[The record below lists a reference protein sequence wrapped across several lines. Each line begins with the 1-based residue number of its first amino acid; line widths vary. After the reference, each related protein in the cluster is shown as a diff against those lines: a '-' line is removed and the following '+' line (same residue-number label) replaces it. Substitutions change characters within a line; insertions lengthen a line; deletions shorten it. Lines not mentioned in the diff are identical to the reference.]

1 MKLHHKIALRERQ
14 YPVLTR
20 IDWSM
25 HLTLVT
31 ALVLC
36 ALAVA
41 VLLLLDFG
49 QSYVEGASQVVRYLV
64 HAVKR

>member
-36 ALAVA
+36 VLAVA
-41 VLLLLDFG
+41 ITLLLNFG
-49 QSYVEGASQVVRYLV
+49 QSYVEDASQVLKYLV